1 MKTLAVT
8 VGEPAGIGPDLIA
21 HWLLHLRPE
30 TVSCAYQIFAPKSLI
45 LARAESVGL
54 SLKAQLEQLPVTFVD
69 IPLKSPVIAGQL
81 NTGNVPF
88 VLESLQQAVQACLA
102 NHCQGLITAPI
113 HKAHINQAG
122 IRFSGH
128 TGYLETA
135 CQRQHTLMLFVADTL
150 KVALT
155 TIHIPLSE
163 VPTALTPNKLED
175 SVRLLS
181 QGLQHWFGIRC
192 PKLAIL
198 GLNPHAGEGGY
209 LGTEEI
215 TIQQPVITKLRQA
228 GFDLSDPIPADTAF
242 NPEISKKYDALLAMY
257 HDQGLAPIKTLG
269 FGQAVNVTLGLPF
282 IRTSVDHGTALT
294 LAGTRQ
300 VNALGFQRAAD
311 LATTLADRGNPL
323 HA

>member
-8 VGEPAGIGPDLIA
+8 VGEPAGIGPDLIV
-21 HWLLHLRPE
+21 HWLLGLKPQ
-30 TVSCAYQIFAPKSLI
+30 TVSCAYEIFAPESLI
-45 LARAESVGL
+45 LERAQSVGV
-54 SLKAQLEQLPVTFVD
+54 SLKAHLQQLPITFVG
-69 IPLKSPVIAGQL
+69 IPLARPVIAGQL
-81 NTGNVPF
+81 DTHNVPF
-88 VLESLQQAVQACLA
+88 VLESLQQAVQACL
-102 NHCQGLITAPI
+102 NRHCQGLITAPI

-122 IRFSGH
+122 IPFTGH

-135 CQRQHTLMLFVADTL
+135 CQCKHSLMLFVADTL

-155 TIHIPLSE
+155 TIHIPLSQ
-163 VPTALTPNKLED
+163 VPKALTPQKLED
-175 SVRLLS
+175 SIRLLS
-181 QGLQHWFGIRC
+181 QDLQRWFGIAH

-198 GLNPHAGEGGY
+198 GLNPHAGENGY

-215 TIQQPVITKLRQA
+215 SIQKPVITKLRQQ

-300 VNALGFQRAAD
+300 VNAYGFQRAAD
-311 LATTLADRGNPL
+311 LAATLSDTGNSF